1 MISNLRWKSFESR
14 LNVFTINAFSIFCE
28 MSTVKYLKTDA
39 ASCYF
44 FYIFVEKDVV
54 GKMF

>member
-1 MISNLRWKSFESR
+1 
-14 LNVFTINAFSIFCE
+14 

-54 GKMF
+54 GKMFWQHVMVAQLIFYA